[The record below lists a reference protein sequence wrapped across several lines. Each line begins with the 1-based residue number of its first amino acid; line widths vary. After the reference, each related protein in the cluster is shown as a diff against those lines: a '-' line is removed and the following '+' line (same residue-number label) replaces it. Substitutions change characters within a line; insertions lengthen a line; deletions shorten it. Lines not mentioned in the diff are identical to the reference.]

1 MLVPRELA
9 RRLSVIAPS
18 PTLAINA
25 RAAQLRGSGVDIFAF
40 GVGEPDFEPPR
51 FVLEAAKRAIDEGA
65 SKYTAVTGILP
76 LRKAICERTE
86 RLRGY
91 APTPDQVC
99 VSVGAKHALFNL
111 ALALYEP
118 GDEVIIPAP
127 YWVSYPEQVRMMGA
141 TPVIV
146 STREDEAWRMSPEA
160 LRSAITAKTKAIILC
175 SPCNPTGIA
184 YSEAE
189 LRGLLEVVRDSDAWF
204 IADEIY
210 ADLLYDNRCHA
221 SPLALAPDLADR
233 VVLVDGLAKSYAMT
247 GWRIGWAVGPTHLIK
262 ALDLVQGQSTT
273 NATAVAQHAAVAAL
287 TGPQDEVRA
296 MRDAFER
303 RRNVMLE
310 ELNAVPGVRCRVPD
324 GAFYA
329 FADVR
334 GLLGLVTEGG
344 PLGGDADVSRFFLES
359 AHVAS
364 VPGSAFGMPGY
375 VRFSYAT
382 GEDRIRGGA
391 ASLRR
396 AIAGATRP

>member
-1 MLVPRELA
+1 MPRDLA
-9 RRLSVIAPS
+9 RRLAPIAPS
-18 PTLAINA
+18 ITLAINA
-25 RAAQLRGSGVDIFAF
+25 RAAELRASGLEVFAF
-40 GVGEPDFEPPR
+40 GVGEPDFEPPS
-51 FVLEAAKRAIDEGA
+51 FVREAAKRAIDEGA

-76 LRKAICERTE
+76 LRKAICERSA

-91 APTPDQVC
+91 EPTPDQVC

-111 ALALYEP
+111 AVALYEP

-127 YWVSYPEQVRMMGA
+127 YWVSYPEQVPMMGA

-146 STREDEAWRMSPEA
+146 DTREEDGWRMSAEA
-160 LRSAITAKTKAIILC
+160 LRGAITSKTKAIILC

-184 YSEAE
+184 YTESE
-189 LRGLLEVVRDSDAWF
+189 LRALLAVVRDSDAWF

-210 ADLLYDNRCHA
+210 ADLLYDNLSHA
-221 SPLALAPDLADR
+221 SPLALAPELQDR

-247 GWRIGWAVGPTHLIK
+247 GWGIGWAIAPARLIK

-273 NATAVAQHAAVAAL
+273 NATAVAQHAAIAAL
-287 TGPQDEVRA
+287 SGPQDEVRD
-296 MRDAFER
+296 MREAFER
-303 RRNVMLE
+303 RRNVMVA
-310 ELNAVPGVRCRVPD
+310 ELNAVAGVRCRMPE

-334 GLLGLVTEGG
+334 GLLGRTTASGTLHTC
-344 PLGGDADVSRFFLES
+344 ADVARFFLEQ

-364 VPGSAFGMPGY
+364 VPGSGFGAPGY

-382 GEDRIRGGA
+382 GEDRIRAGVEA
-391 ASLRR
+391 LRR
-396 AIAGATRP
+396 AIAATSPA

>member
-1 MLVPRELA
+1 M
-9 RRLSVIAPS
+9 
-18 PTLAINA
+18 
-25 RAAQLRGSGVDIFAF
+25 
-40 GVGEPDFEPPR
+40 GEPDFEPPR

-210 ADLLYDNRCHA
+210 ADLLYDNRRHA

-310 ELNAVPGVRCRVPD
+310 ELNAVPGIRCRVPD

-334 GLLGLVTEGG
+334 GLLGLVTGGG
-344 PLGGDADVSRFFLES
+344 PLVGDADVSRFFLES